1 MKWGT
6 ANWPRQKK
14 STVNLQVIKE
24 IPTENQR
31 EKVDKKWGR
40 RKKQVKCLG
49 NDIEKTKYV

>member
-31 EKVDKKWGR
+31 EKVDKK
-40 RKKQVKCLG
+40 
-49 NDIEKTKYV
+49 